1 MRRIQFNLFGI
12 LVMLVLFIGCQHK
25 PKKGERTDT
34 PTSGTAYVAVDESF
48 APIIEQEISIFRM
61 MYPDTKIVPQYV
73 TEVDAVNR
81 LLKCKDLWLAITS
94 RRLTPEEK
102 KSFNSRS
109 YEPREIKIA
118 TDGLALIVNKHNNDT
133 LITVS
138 QIRDILTGKVKRWKE
153 IYPKSRLKDFLIVFD
168 NPNSSTVRFAID
180 SICSGKPFGS
190 NVKALSKNEQVI
202 DFVSKTPNAIGII
215 GVNWLSDNN
224 DSTKLSFS
232 KKIHVMSVSN
242 ALEADPANSWKP
254 YQAYIY
260 DKSYPLTR
268 SIYCIL
274 NDPGFGLPWAFEAFL
289 AKDRGQRIILKSGL
303 VPETQPVRIVNVNG
317 GNN

>member
-1 MRRIQFNLFGI
+1 
-12 LVMLVLFIGCQHK
+12 
-25 PKKGERTDT
+25 
-34 PTSGTAYVAVDESF
+34 VAVDESF
-48 APIIEQEISIFRM
+48 APIIEQEISIFHM

-94 RRLTPEEK
+94 RRLTPDEK
-102 KSFNSRS
+102 KSFASRS
-109 YEPREIKIA
+109 YDPREIKIA
-118 TDGLALIVNKHNNDT
+118 TDGLALIINKHNNDT

-138 QIRDILTGKVKRWKE
+138 QIRDILTGKIKRWKE

-168 NPNSSTVRFAID
+168 NPNSSTVRFAVD
-180 SICSGKPFGS
+180 SICNGKPFGN
-190 NVKALSKNEQVI
+190 NVKALNKNEEVI
-202 DFVSKTPNAIGII
+202 DFVSKTPNAIGIV

-232 KKIHVMSVSN
+232 KKIHVMSVST

-260 DKSYPLTR
+260 NKSYPLTR

-289 AKDRGQRIILKSGL
+289 EKDRGQRIILKSGL

>member
-1 MRRIQFNLFGI
+1 
-12 LVMLVLFIGCQHK
+12 MLVLFMGCQHK

-48 APIIEQEISIFRM
+48 APIIEQEISIFHM

-118 TDGLALIVNKHNNDT
+118 TDGLALIINKHNNDT

-168 NPNSSTVRFAID
+168 NPNSSTVRFAVD
-180 SICSGKPFGS
+180 SICNGKPFGG
-190 NVKALSKNEQVI
+190 NVKALSKNEEVI

-274 NDPGFGLPWAFEAFL
+274 NDPGFGLPWAFQAFL

>member
-1 MRRIQFNLFGI
+1 MRRIQFRLLGI
-12 LVMLVLFIGCQHK
+12 LVMLALLVGCQRK
-25 PKKGERTDT
+25 SKSTRTDT
-34 PTSGTAYVAVDESF
+34 PTSGTAYIAVDESF
-48 APIIEQEISIFRM
+48 APIIEQEISIFHM
-61 MYPDTKIVPQYV
+61 MYPETKIVPQYV

-94 RRLTPEEK
+94 RRLTPEEV
-102 KSFNSRS
+102 KSFKSKT

-118 TDGLALIVNKHNNDT
+118 TDGLALITNLHNRDT

-138 QIRDILTGKVKRWKE
+138 QIRDILTGKVQRWKQ
-153 IYPKSRLKDFLIVFD
+153 IYPKSRLGDLQIVFD

-180 SICSGKPFGS
+180 SICNGKPFGT

-202 DFVSKTPNAIGII
+202 DYVSKTPNAIGII

-232 KKIHVMSVSN
+232 KKVQVMSVSS
-242 ALEADPANSWKP
+242 ALEATAENSWKP

-260 DKSYPLTR
+260 NKSYPLTR

-274 NDPGFGLPWAFEAFL
+274 NDPMFGLPWAFEAFL
-289 AKDRGQRIILKSGL
+289 EKDRGQRIILKSGL
-303 VPETQPVRIVNVNG
+303 VPETQPVRIVSVNS

>member
-1 MRRIQFNLFGI
+1 MRRIQFKSLGI
-12 LVMLVLFIGCQHK
+12 LVMLALLIGCQHK
-25 PKKGERTDT
+25 PKNGRTDT
-34 PTSGTAYVAVDESF
+34 PTSGTAYIAVDESF
-48 APIIEQEISIFRM
+48 APIIEQEISIFHM
-61 MYPDTKIVPQYV
+61 MYPETKIVPQYV

-94 RRLTPEEK
+94 RRLTPEELAAF
-102 KSFNSRS
+102 KSKS

-118 TDGLALIVNKHNNDT
+118 SDGLALIVNRQNHDT
-133 LITVS
+133 IITVS
-138 QIRDILTGKVKRWKE
+138 QIRDILTGKVKNWKQ
-153 IYPKSRLKDFLIVFD
+153 IYPKSKLGELMIVFD
-168 NPNSSTVRFAID
+168 NPNSSTVRFAVD
-180 SICSGKPFGS
+180 SICRGKSFGS
-190 NVKALSKNEQVI
+190 NVKALNKNEQVI
-202 DFVSKTPNAIGII
+202 DYVSKTPNAIGIV

-232 KKIHVMSVSN
+232 KKVNVMAVSS
-242 ALEADPANSWKP
+242 ALEATVENSWKP

-274 NDPGFGLPWAFEAFL
+274 NDPMFGLPWAFEAFL
-289 AKDRGQRIILKSGL
+289 TKDKGQRIILKSGL
-303 VPETQPVRIVNVNG
+303 VPETQPVRIISVNG

>member
-1 MRRIQFNLFGI
+1 MRKIQFRLLGI
-12 LVMLVLFIGCQHK
+12 LVMLALVVGCQHK
-25 PKKGERTDT
+25 PKNARTDT

-48 APIIEQEISIFRM
+48 APIIEQEIAIFHM

-94 RRLTPEEK
+94 RRLTPDEK
-102 KSFNSRS
+102 KAFSSKS

-118 TDGLALIVNKHNNDT
+118 SDGLALITNKHNKDT

-138 QIRDILTGKVKRWKE
+138 QIRDILTGKVQNWKQ
-153 IYPKSRLKDFLIVFD
+153 IYPKSRLGELQIVFD

-180 SICSGKPFGS
+180 SICNGKPFGT

-202 DFVSKTPNAIGII
+202 DYVAKTPNAIGII

-232 KKIHVMSVSN
+232 KKVQIMSVSS
-242 ALEADPANSWKP
+242 ALEATAANSWKP

-260 DKSYPLTR
+260 NKSYPLTR

-274 NDPGFGLPWAFEAFL
+274 NDPMFGLPWAFEAFL
-289 AKDRGQRIILKSGL
+289 EKDKGQRIILKSGL
-303 VPETQPVRIVNVNG
+303 VPETQPVRIVSVNS

>member
-1 MRRIQFNLFGI
+1 MRRIQFNIFGI
-12 LVMLVLFIGCQHK
+12 LVMLVLFMGCQHK

-48 APIIEQEISIFRM
+48 APIIEQEISIFHM

-118 TDGLALIVNKHNNDT
+118 TDGLALIINKHNNDT

-168 NPNSSTVRFAID
+168 NPNSSTVRFAVD
-180 SICSGKPFGS
+180 SICNGKPFGG
-190 NVKALSKNEQVI
+190 NVKALSKNEEVI

-274 NDPGFGLPWAFEAFL
+274 NDPGFGLPWAFQAFL